1 MSKADGPVGVVLVPV
16 RAALATWEGDDSA
29 GGHVLP
35 ALAGANRDR
44 PLEHDQELLALEVV
58 VEVHAVPRRQL
69 VDSQPEVPRTGA
81 GPDAR
86 AAIVAFVF
94 QLCGVDVLHAGEFYP
109 RRRSVR
115 KVIE

>member
-29 GGHVLP
+29 GGHVD
-35 ALAGANRDR
+35 G
-44 PLEHDQELLALEVV
+44 
-58 VEVHAVPRRQL
+58 
-69 VDSQPEVPRTGA
+69 QPEVLRTGA
-81 GPDAR
+81 GSDAR
-86 AAIVAFVF
+86 AAMVVFVL
-94 QLCGVDVLHAGEFYP
+94 QLCGVDVLHAGESYP